1 MAFLS
6 HLSWSNHYVSCCGY
20 LLGGPGSYLSV
31 GIRLDWPLPLRA
43 LGLSDT
49 CRYVVAIEVES
60 SPILC
65 LDWGLGFC
73 SLAFAC

>member
-6 HLSWSNHYVSCCGY
+6 RLSWSDYVSCSGY
-20 LLGGPGSYLSV
+20 LLGGLGSYLSV
-31 GIRLDWPLPLRA
+31 RIRLDWPLPLRV
-43 LGLSDT
+43 LGLSNT
-49 CRYVVAIEVES
+49 CKYVVAIEVES

-73 SLAFAC
+73 SLMFAC